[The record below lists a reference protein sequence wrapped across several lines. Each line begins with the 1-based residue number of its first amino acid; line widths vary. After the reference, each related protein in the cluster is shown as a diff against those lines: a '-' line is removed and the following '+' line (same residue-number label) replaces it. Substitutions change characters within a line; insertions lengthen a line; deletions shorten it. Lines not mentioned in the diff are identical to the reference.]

1 VTVKLNLVSST
12 HSNINN
18 LSSMLENSRTC
29 LTENIKQTTIMGN
42 YTKYRYYKGENENP
56 FDGSID
62 SPSFILW
69 QARCFL
75 TLLISKRIFCSLQ
88 LLYHRMGD
96 QFMALLSEDDKE
108 YLTEKNRIPVLEL
121 WLEYLYDTKYSG
133 KRKWQYTLKKKY
145 YSTTL

>member
-1 VTVKLNLVSST
+1 
-12 HSNINN
+12 
-18 LSSMLENSRTC
+18 
-29 LTENIKQTTIMGN
+29 MGN

-69 QARCFL
+69 QAEYVFD
-75 TLLISKRIFCSLQ
+75 SSYFKKESSA
-88 LLYHRMGD
+88 LYSFFEDHRMGD

-121 WLEYLYDTKYSG
+121 WLEYLYDIKYSG
-133 KRKWQYTLKKKY
+133 KEDGEYTLKKIY
-145 YSTTL
+145 YSTAL

>member
-1 VTVKLNLVSST
+1 
-12 HSNINN
+12 
-18 LSSMLENSRTC
+18 MLENSETC
-29 LTENIKQTTIMGN
+29 LTENIKQITIMGN

-69 QARCFL
+69 QAEYVFD
-75 TLLISKRIFCSLQ
+75 SSYFKKESSA
-88 LLYHRMGD
+88 LYSFFDDHRMGD

-133 KRKWQYTLKKKY
+133 KEDGEYTLKKKY
-145 YSTTL
+145 YSTALWTII

>member
-1 VTVKLNLVSST
+1 
-12 HSNINN
+12 
-18 LSSMLENSRTC
+18 MLENSRTC

-69 QARCFL
+69 QAEYVFDSSYFKKNL
-75 TLLISKRIFCSLQ
+75 
-88 LLYHRMGD
+88 LLYSFFNDHRMGD

-133 KRKWQYTLKKKY
+133 KENGEYTLKKKY